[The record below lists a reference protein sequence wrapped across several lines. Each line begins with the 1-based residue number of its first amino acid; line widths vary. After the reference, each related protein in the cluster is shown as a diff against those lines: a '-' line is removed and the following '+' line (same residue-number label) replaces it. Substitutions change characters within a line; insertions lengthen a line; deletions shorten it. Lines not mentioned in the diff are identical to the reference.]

1 MSNYGKATNMKLSV
15 AIYIF
20 LLSLVTIFML
30 LGCGTIKNSVSGRIT
45 AGGSGLSG
53 VTVTLG
59 SLTTTTD
66 ANGNYSFSNVPDGTY
81 TVTPSLTG
89 YTFNPVPNKFLP

>member
-1 MSNYGKATNMKLSV
+1 
-15 AIYIF
+15 
-20 LLSLVTIFML
+20 ML